1 LYLETL
7 ALKVQLN
14 STNDEVSK
22 LKCKVTQLKK
32 DLGKTQEAVAELSTR
47 GKSGT
52 TQLVLKLKHVVNGL
66 KEEFDAQKG
75 EIQGLK
81 KKMRVTQYVEL
92 EAEKQVYVSECTRL
106 RRQLEDTM
114 RGGSKENLAGFEAMK
129 AENEVLKKE
138 LSLYKRPAPPMK
150 ARLWNAIEET
160 SPKKAEVV
168 KRPPSV
174 QDQLEQTQR
183 QFQDTKE
190 TLELERRSRQDLTR
204 SRDRS
209 SIIERPSLSATPET
223 LTNSFIQKL
232 HKELKRVR
240 KDLETVMCAFSSHD
254 YLTPTDFYEQLHFS
268 GLAIS
273 EPEVKEMW
281 RTLFK
286 EPKVSLHL
294 ILTALGRDSS
304 VFDLPSPFLDSISR
318 ERLSDFSDNSIA
330 LKSADRPNE
339 EVPDKILQHL
349 ALRLQLHR
357 ISSEQ
362 AVQLMSKVINASP
375 MTQQAMLADEPF
387 ELKTEVERSKAL
399 KALRG
404 CLSLHELAEQLGT
417 WQVLEDSEEERF
429 DAQLAEMMRPV
440 KERLLTTCELY
451 DVGQSGNISLEKFFE
466 ATQSCGMT
474 FDPRLKTYIRL
485 LSYSFEHVLDHA
497 PYVSLVDAFAK
508 DVEEESSVLAD
519 ISEQEQEKIVTRV
532 LKEVVRA
539 VKKLGVSLNSV
550 FETTNGLITPNGL
563 LEGLNA
569 LLMENVNKREFLV
582 LLATLQ
588 SDNYEDP
595 VVEFNDLEAFV
606 REVAESFAGEL
617 QQPEKLIS
625 LLDSPEELEQ
635 EEEEEDDSYVV
646 VVENDPVKMSSRALM
661 ETEAL
666 SFDSGPQSY

>member
-1 LYLETL
+1 LYIETL

-32 DLGKTQEAVAELSTR
+32 DMSKTKETVAELGTR

-52 TQLVLKLKHVVNGL
+52 TQLVLKLKNVVNSL
-66 KEEFDAQKG
+66 KQDFEAQKG

-114 RGGSKENLAGFEAMK
+114 RGGSKENLASFEAIK

-150 ARLWNAIEET
+150 PRLKNAEEI

-174 QDQLEQTQR
+174 QDHLELTQR

-190 TLELERRSRQDLTR
+190 TLEFERRSRQDLTR

-209 SIIERPSLSATPET
+209 SIIERPNLSVTPET
-223 LTNSFIQKL
+223 LTNSFVQKL
-232 HKELKRVR
+232 HKELKRVK

-254 YLTPTDFYEQLHFS
+254 HLTPTDFYEQLHFS

-294 ILTALGRDSS
+294 ILTALGRDTS

-330 LKSADRPNE
+330 LKSADRPYE

-357 ISSEQ
+357 MSSEQ
-362 AVQLMSKVINASP
+362 AVQLLSKVINASP

-387 ELKTEVERSKAL
+387 ELKSEVERSKAL
-399 KALRG
+399 KALRC

-451 DVGQSGNISLEKFFE
+451 DVSQSGNISLEKFFA
-466 ATQSCGMT
+466 ATKSCGMT

-508 DVEEESSVLAD
+508 DTEEESSVLPD
-519 ISEQEQEKIVTRV
+519 ISEQEQEKIVTKV
-532 LKEVVRA
+532 LKEVVTA

-625 LLDSPEELEQ
+625 LLDSPEDLEQ
-635 EEEEEDDSYVV
+635 QEEDEDSYVV